1 MMRTTALFSS
11 LIDGVPTG
19 FSDDIPGS
27 NCFSKKDDEIEMNRQ
42 PLSIHMDNWRSSA
55 DRPDLTAELIAK
67 EIAEGWVEHFPGGI
81 EEAQQRWPK
90 GVAVGRLG
98 IAMSDNRDP
107 RLVVDSSICGT
118 NSSCCIREHQ
128 AFTNGQG
135 HPSNFSSARQ
145 ST

>member
-1 MMRTTALFSS
+1 MHDEDTALFSS

-67 EIAEGWVEHFPGGI
+67 EIAEGWVEQFPGGI

-90 GVAVGRLG
+90 CVAVCRLG
-98 IAMSDNRDP
+98 ISH
-107 RLVVDSSICGT
+107 VG
-118 NSSCCIREHQ
+118 
-128 AFTNGQG
+128 
-135 HPSNFSSARQ
+135 
-145 ST
+145 